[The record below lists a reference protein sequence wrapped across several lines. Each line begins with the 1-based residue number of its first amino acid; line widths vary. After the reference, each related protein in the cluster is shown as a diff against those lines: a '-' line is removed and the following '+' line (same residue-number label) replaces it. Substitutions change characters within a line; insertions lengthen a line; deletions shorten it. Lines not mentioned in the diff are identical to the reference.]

1 MGLDIAFP
9 APPVLQATYSGLI
22 DIFERYRAKDAMA
35 KAATGAGV
43 NRMLIDLSGAAVQP
57 YGVAD
62 AMRIVRKVAAQPAF
76 GHVAYLLPPA
86 GDDFV
91 AQVLSRTYGEDYF
104 RVFHARDE
112 AVGWLL
118 AA

>member
-1 MGLDIAFP
+1 MGLEIAFP

-22 DIFERYRAKDAMA
+22 DIFERYQAKDTMA
-35 KAATGAGV
+35 KAASGAGV
-43 NRMLIDLSGAAVQP
+43 NRMLIDLSAAAVQP

-76 GHVAYLLPPA
+76 GHVAYLLPPD
-86 GDDFV
+86 GEDFV
-91 AQVLSRTYGEDYF
+91 AEVLSRAYGQDYF
-104 RVFHARDE
+104 RVFRRRDE
-112 AVGWLL
+112 AVSWLL